1 MEKPDP
7 KVLERAQRWLDDD
20 YDQETK
26 MRVREMIE
34 NEPVELTD
42 SFYRDLEFGTGG
54 LRGLMGVGTN
64 RMNKYTVGMATQGL
78 ANYLLE
84 CFSEEEQLSVAIAF
98 DSRNNSPFF
107 ADVAAE
113 IMSANG
119 IKVFLFDKLRPIPLL
134 SYAVRHFG
142 CQAGIV
148 VTASHNPKEYN
159 GYKVFWEDGGQ
170 VVPPHDKNI
179 IREVQKIRQL
189 DQIRFGRVEE
199 LIEILDE
206 EFDRLYIDTLKTYS
220 LLPAGTASRKS
231 LKIVFSPIHGSGVF
245 LVPNALKAFGFQQ
258 VFNVPGQD
266 VVSGDFPTVQSPNPE
281 EASAMKMALDRGR
294 QVGADLVMATDPDGD
309 RVGVAVEGPEGDYVL
324 LNGNQTAAIM
334 IYYILEQWKARKQFT
349 GNEYLVKTI
358 VTTEVLAEMARH
370 YGVECYDVLTG
381 FKYIGELIGKLEGEK
396 TFIAG
401 GEESYGYLV
410 GDYIRDKDAI
420 ISCCIVA
427 EATAWAMEQ
436 GKSVYD
442 LLAEIYS
449 RFGFYHEKLL
459 SVTRKGK
466 AGLEEIQ
473 ALMTR
478 YRENTPEAI
487 MRVPVIRVHDYAR
500 GETRNMVSG
509 KTSALD
515 FPTSNVLQFILEDGT
530 IITMRPSGTEPK
542 IKFYVGVRGTLKD
555 ASGYRAVREQLDKL
569 ADEYLRA
576 MEPA

>member
-1 MEKPDP
+1 
-7 KVLERAQRWLDDD
+7 
-20 YDQETK
+20 
-26 MRVREMIE
+26 
-34 NEPVELTD
+34 
-42 SFYRDLEFGTGG
+42 
-54 LRGLMGVGTN
+54 
-64 RMNKYTVGMATQGL
+64 
-78 ANYLLE
+78 
-84 CFSEEEQLSVAIAF
+84 
-98 DSRNNSPFF
+98 
-107 ADVAAE
+107 
-113 IMSANG
+113 
-119 IKVFLFDKLRPIPLL
+119 
-134 SYAVRHFG
+134 
-142 CQAGIV
+142 
-148 VTASHNPKEYN
+148 
-159 GYKVFWEDGGQ
+159 
-170 VVPPHDKNI
+170 
-179 IREVQKIRQL
+179 
-189 DQIRFGRVEE
+189 
-199 LIEILDE
+199 
-206 EFDRLYIDTLKTYS
+206 
-220 LLPAGTASRKS
+220 
-231 LKIVFSPIHGSGVF
+231 
-245 LVPNALKAFGFQQ
+245 
-258 VFNVPGQD
+258 
-266 VVSGDFPTVQSPNPE
+266 
-281 EASAMKMALDRGR
+281 
-294 QVGADLVMATDPDGD
+294 
-309 RVGVAVEGPEGDYVL
+309 
-324 LNGNQTAAIM
+324 
-334 IYYILEQWKARKQFT
+334 
-349 GNEYLVKTI
+349 VKTI

-436 GKSVYD
+436 GTSVFD

>member
-1 MEKPDP
+1 MEKTDP